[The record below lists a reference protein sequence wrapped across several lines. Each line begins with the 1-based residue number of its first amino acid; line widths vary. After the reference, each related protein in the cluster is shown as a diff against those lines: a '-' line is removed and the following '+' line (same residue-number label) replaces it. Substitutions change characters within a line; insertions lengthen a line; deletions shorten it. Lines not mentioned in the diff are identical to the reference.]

1 MSKVFEQA
9 VIAALTEENIT
20 RITGLSQG
28 QLRAW
33 DKRGF
38 FVPRHAHDDRSS
50 AYSRIHSF
58 KDAVG
63 LKTIALL
70 RNAPHKLSLN
80 RLVKVAEELS
90 LRGFQHWADTKL
102 YVVKK
107 EVYFQHPETDK
118 VESLKT
124 GQFAILEVINVLND
138 VQDNVIQLKKR
149 DETQIGRVQRNRFV
163 AHNTWVISGT
173 RIPTSTI
180 RRYLD
185 AGFDENHVL
194 KEYPTLTL
202 EDIRGAMQ
210 HEVALKKA
218 S

>member
-1 MSKVFEQA
+1 MSKVFEHA
-9 VIAALTEENIT
+9 AIAALTEENIT

-38 FVPRHAHDDRSS
+38 FVPRHAYDDRSR
-50 AYSRIHSF
+50 AYSRIYSF

-63 LKTIALL
+63 LKTIAVL
-70 RNAPHKLSLN
+70 RNRYQLSLS
-80 RLVKVAEELS
+80 RLLKVAEELS

-107 EVYFQHPETDK
+107 EVYFQHPGTDK

-124 GQFAILEVINVLND
+124 GQFAILNVIDVLKD
-138 VQDNVIQLKKR
+138 VQDTVIQLKKR